1 MFERLLRGIVEVGV
15 EAVRGREDDEEEVE
29 DR

>member
-1 MFERLLRGIVEVGV
+1 MFERLLRGVVEVEV
-15 EAVRGREDDEEEVE
+15 EAVRGKEADEEEVE